1 MAKVT
6 KKNSTMG
13 SSKVNQTI
21 FNAYQIAINNR
32 MKAGKDVSR
41 MTDRLNLIMN
51 KLKK

>member
-1 MAKVT
+1 MAKIA

-13 SSKVNQTI
+13 SIKVNQTI